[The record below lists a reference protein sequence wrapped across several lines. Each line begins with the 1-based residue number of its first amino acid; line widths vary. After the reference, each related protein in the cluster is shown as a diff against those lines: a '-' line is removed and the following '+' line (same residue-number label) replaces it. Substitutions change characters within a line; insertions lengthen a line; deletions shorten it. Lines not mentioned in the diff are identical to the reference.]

1 MDIMRYGLTRTGL
14 ALIAVLGLAAAGC
27 QEDNEAAI
35 KQQEKTTSGAEV
47 KGAMPQPTSAD
58 QRTQLNK
65 NIQSTSKSMGY
76 PGAKR

>member
-1 MDIMRYGLTRTGL
+1 MKSGLSRTVL
-14 ALIAVLGLAAAGC
+14 ALVALLGFVAAGC

-35 KQQEKTTSGAEV
+35 KQQEKSTSGAEV

-58 QRTQLNK
+58 QRVQQNK
-65 NIQSTSKSMGY
+65 AVQSTSKSMGY